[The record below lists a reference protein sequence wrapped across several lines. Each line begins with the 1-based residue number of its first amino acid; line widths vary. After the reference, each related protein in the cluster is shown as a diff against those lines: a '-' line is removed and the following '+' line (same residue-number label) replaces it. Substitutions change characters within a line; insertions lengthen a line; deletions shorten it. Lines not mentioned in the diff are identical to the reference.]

1 LRERIT
7 DISLLVGYLI
17 DRYAQKAGKKIR
29 NIDKKTMEL
38 FHAYDWPGNIRE
50 LQNVVERAVILSEGE
65 TFFVDESWLARATPK
80 LAAAS
85 VPLVTDLAEREKAT
99 IENAL
104 REAEGLVSGPTGA
117 AAKLGVP
124 RQTLESKIRRLG
136 IKRHS
141 FKTS

>member
-1 LRERIT
+1 
-7 DISLLVGYLI
+7 
-17 DRYAQKAGKKIR
+17 
-29 NIDKKTMEL
+29 
-38 FHAYDWPGNIRE
+38 
-50 LQNVVERAVILSEGE
+50 
-65 TFFVDESWLARATPK
+65 